1 MNKNLIFD
9 AVLAVAVV
17 VLFVLH
23 FTQKPAQ
30 VTTAESGAAVQAELP
45 IAYLNLDSLL
55 VNYQFAIDANDRLM
69 SKQEDARV
77 KLNTRARAFQNEAA
91 EFQRKL
97 DNNAFLSRERAESE
111 YARIQSKEQELQQME
126 AQLSQD
132 LMVETQEINLQLAD
146 TLSAFLEVF
155 NADGRYKMIIS
166 NTGKDNVLMA
176 DKAMDITGEIID
188 ALNAR
193 YSK

>member
-17 VLFVLH
+17 VLFILH

-30 VTTAESGAAVQAELP
+30 VTTVESGAAVQAELP

-77 KLNTRARAFQNEAA
+77 KLSTRARAFQNEAA

-176 DKAMDITGEIID
+176 DKAMDITDEIID